1 MRYKT
6 PAALE
11 MAVKEAAKKSPL
23 DTNRAIAGFYF
34 HRLLCRVFS
43 DPDSPFVLKGGQSVL
58 ARTVD
63 ARATRDIDLLARE
76 TSVEAAV
83 ADLRRLAGIGLD
95 DFISFSFDKAEP
107 IKADDEYRSGMKV
120 WFTPSLGGKSLQAVS
135 VDLVIDEVDGLEPET
150 ITPADRLQIDGIP
163 VFDYRIYRAES
174 ALADKLLAM
183 VEVHGGRP
191 SSRVK
196 DLVDV
201 VVYAKACRIDSRTLA
216 EQVANESR
224 ARNVNLPERFQIPD
238 AWPAVYGKPYAKMAR
253 QAKVDDVAPDM
264 VSAEELA
271 AKLYEPAL
279 GTHWKHGAS
288 TWSPSSLI
296 WAAAEGNDALE
307 PNDSISHSTKTQ
319 GR

>member
-1 MRYKT
+1 
-6 PAALE
+6 

-34 HRLLCRVFS
+34 HRLLYRVFS

-95 DFISFSFDKAEP
+95 DFISSSFDKAEP

-135 VDLVIDEVDGLEPET
+135 VDLVVDE
-150 ITPADRLQIDGIP
+150 
-163 VFDYRIYRAES
+163 
-174 ALADKLLAM
+174 
-183 VEVHGGRP
+183 
-191 SSRVK
+191 
-196 DLVDV
+196 
-201 VVYAKACRIDSRTLA
+201 
-216 EQVANESR
+216 
-224 ARNVNLPERFQIPD
+224 
-238 AWPAVYGKPYAKMAR
+238 
-253 QAKVDDVAPDM
+253 VDDVAPDM

-271 AKLYEPAL
+271 AKLHEPAL
-279 GTHWKHGAS
+279 GTHREHGAS

-307 PNDSISHSTKTQ
+307 PNDNISHSTETQ

>member
-120 WFTPSLGGKSLQAVS
+120 WFTPLSRWQV
-135 VDLVIDEVDGLEPET
+135 
-150 ITPADRLQIDGIP
+150 PA
-163 VFDYRIYRAES
+163 
-174 ALADKLLAM
+174 
-183 VEVHGGRP
+183 
-191 SSRVK
+191 SRVRRPRGRRGRQRGARHGK
-196 DLVDV
+196 
-201 VVYAKACRIDSRTLA
+201 CG
-216 EQVANESR
+216 R
-224 ARNVNLPERFQIPD
+224 AGGE
-238 AWPAVYGKPYAKMAR
+238 
-253 QAKVDDVAPDM
+253 
-264 VSAEELA
+264 
-271 AKLYEPAL
+271 AL
-279 GTHWKHGAS
+279 
-288 TWSPSSLI
+288 
-296 WAAAEGNDALE
+296 
-307 PNDSISHSTKTQ
+307 
-319 GR
+319 

>member
-1 MRYKT
+1 MRCKT

-63 ARATRDIDLLARE
+63 ARATRDIDLLVRE

-135 VDLVIDEVDGLEPET
+135 VDLVVDE
-150 ITPADRLQIDGIP
+150 
-163 VFDYRIYRAES
+163 
-174 ALADKLLAM
+174 
-183 VEVHGGRP
+183 
-191 SSRVK
+191 
-196 DLVDV
+196 
-201 VVYAKACRIDSRTLA
+201 
-216 EQVANESR
+216 
-224 ARNVNLPERFQIPD
+224 
-238 AWPAVYGKPYAKMAR
+238 
-253 QAKVDDVAPDM
+253 VDDVAPDM

-279 GTHWKHGAS
+279 GTHWEHGAS

-296 WAAAEGNDALE
+296 WAAAEGNDTLE
-307 PNDSISHSTKTQ
+307 PNDNISHSTKTQ

>member
-135 VDLVIDEVDGLEPET
+135 VDLVVDE
-150 ITPADRLQIDGIP
+150 
-163 VFDYRIYRAES
+163 
-174 ALADKLLAM
+174 
-183 VEVHGGRP
+183 
-191 SSRVK
+191 
-196 DLVDV
+196 
-201 VVYAKACRIDSRTLA
+201 
-216 EQVANESR
+216 
-224 ARNVNLPERFQIPD
+224 
-238 AWPAVYGKPYAKMAR
+238 
-253 QAKVDDVAPDM
+253 VAPDM

-279 GTHWKHGAS
+279 GTHWEHGAS

-296 WAAAEGNDALE
+296 WAAAEGNDTLE
-307 PNDSISHSTKTQ
+307 PNDNISHSTKAQ

>member
-1 MRYKT
+1 MRHKT

-135 VDLVIDEVDGLEPET
+135 VDLVVDE
-150 ITPADRLQIDGIP
+150 
-163 VFDYRIYRAES
+163 
-174 ALADKLLAM
+174 
-183 VEVHGGRP
+183 
-191 SSRVK
+191 
-196 DLVDV
+196 
-201 VVYAKACRIDSRTLA
+201 
-216 EQVANESR
+216 
-224 ARNVNLPERFQIPD
+224 
-238 AWPAVYGKPYAKMAR
+238 
-253 QAKVDDVAPDM
+253 VDDVAPDM

-279 GTHWKHGAS
+279 GTHWEHGAS

-296 WAAAEGNDALE
+296 WAAAEGNDTLE
-307 PNDSISHSTKTQ
+307 PNDNISHSTKAQ

>member
-95 DFISFSFDKAEP
+95 DFIRFSFDKAEP
-107 IKADDEYRSGMKV
+107 IKADDECRSGMKV

-135 VDLVIDEVDGLEPET
+135 VDLVVDEVDGLEPET
-150 ITPADRLQIDGIP
+150 ITPADRLQID
-163 VFDYRIYRAES
+163 
-174 ALADKLLAM
+174 
-183 VEVHGGRP
+183 
-191 SSRVK
+191 
-196 DLVDV
+196 
-201 VVYAKACRIDSRTLA
+201 
-216 EQVANESR
+216 
-224 ARNVNLPERFQIPD
+224 
-238 AWPAVYGKPYAKMAR
+238 
-253 QAKVDDVAPDM
+253 DVAPGM

-271 AKLYEPAL
+271 L
-279 GTHWKHGAS
+279 GTHWEHGAS
-288 TWSPSSLI
+288 TWSPSLLI
-296 WAAAEGNDALE
+296 WAAAEGNDTLE
-307 PNDSISHSTKTQ
+307 PNDNISHSTKTQ

>member
-1 MRYKT
+1 MRHKT

-34 HRLLCRVFS
+34 HRLLCRIFS

-120 WFTPSLGGKSLQAVS
+120 WFTPSLS
-135 VDLVIDEVDGLEPET
+135 VASPCKPCPSTSWSTRSTTWRPTWLHAAHAQRPRAHRGLLREM
-150 ITPADRLQIDGIP
+150 R
-163 VFDYRIYRAES
+163 S
-174 ALADKLLAM
+174 
-183 VEVHGGRP
+183 
-191 SSRVK
+191 
-196 DLVDV
+196 
-201 VVYAKACRIDSRTLA
+201 
-216 EQVANESR
+216 
-224 ARNVNLPERFQIPD
+224 
-238 AWPAVYGKPYAKMAR
+238 
-253 QAKVDDVAPDM
+253 
-264 VSAEELA
+264 
-271 AKLYEPAL
+271 
-279 GTHWKHGAS
+279 
-288 TWSPSSLI
+288 
-296 WAAAEGNDALE
+296 
-307 PNDSISHSTKTQ
+307 
-319 GR
+319 

>member
-1 MRYKT
+1 MRHKT

-135 VDLVIDEVDGLEPET
+135 VDLVVDE
-150 ITPADRLQIDGIP
+150 
-163 VFDYRIYRAES
+163 
-174 ALADKLLAM
+174 
-183 VEVHGGRP
+183 
-191 SSRVK
+191 
-196 DLVDV
+196 
-201 VVYAKACRIDSRTLA
+201 
-216 EQVANESR
+216 
-224 ARNVNLPERFQIPD
+224 
-238 AWPAVYGKPYAKMAR
+238 
-253 QAKVDDVAPDM
+253 VDDVAPDM

-271 AKLYEPAL
+271 AKLHEPAL
-279 GTHWKHGAS
+279 GTHWEHGAS

-307 PNDSISHSTKTQ
+307 PNDNISHSTKTQ

>member
-120 WFTPSLGGKSLQAVS
+120 WFTPSLGGKSLKAVS
-135 VDLVIDEVDGLEPET
+135 VDLVVDEVD
-150 ITPADRLQIDGIP
+150 
-163 VFDYRIYRAES
+163 
-174 ALADKLLAM
+174 
-183 VEVHGGRP
+183 
-191 SSRVK
+191 
-196 DLVDV
+196 
-201 VVYAKACRIDSRTLA
+201 
-216 EQVANESR
+216 N
-224 ARNVNLPERFQIPD
+224 
-238 AWPAVYGKPYAKMAR
+238 
-253 QAKVDDVAPDM
+253 VAPDM

-279 GTHWKHGAS
+279 GTHWEHGAS

-296 WAAAEGNDALE
+296 WAAAEGNDTLE
-307 PNDSISHSTKTQ
+307 PNDNISHSTKTQ

>member
-76 TSVEAAV
+76 TSVEAAA
-83 ADLRRLAGIGLD
+83 ADPRRLAGIGLD
-95 DFISFSFDKAEP
+95 DFISFSFDKADP

-135 VDLVIDEVDGLEPET
+135 VDLVVDE
-150 ITPADRLQIDGIP
+150 
-163 VFDYRIYRAES
+163 
-174 ALADKLLAM
+174 
-183 VEVHGGRP
+183 
-191 SSRVK
+191 
-196 DLVDV
+196 
-201 VVYAKACRIDSRTLA
+201 
-216 EQVANESR
+216 
-224 ARNVNLPERFQIPD
+224 
-238 AWPAVYGKPYAKMAR
+238 
-253 QAKVDDVAPDM
+253 VDDVAPDM

-279 GTHWKHGAS
+279 GTRWKHGAS

-296 WAAAEGNDALE
+296 WAAAEGNDTLE
-307 PNDSISHSTKTQ
+307 PNDNISHSTKTQ
-319 GR
+319 SR

>member
-1 MRYKT
+1 MRHKT

-135 VDLVIDEVDGLEPET
+135 VDLVVDE
-150 ITPADRLQIDGIP
+150 
-163 VFDYRIYRAES
+163 
-174 ALADKLLAM
+174 
-183 VEVHGGRP
+183 
-191 SSRVK
+191 
-196 DLVDV
+196 
-201 VVYAKACRIDSRTLA
+201 
-216 EQVANESR
+216 
-224 ARNVNLPERFQIPD
+224 
-238 AWPAVYGKPYAKMAR
+238 
-253 QAKVDDVAPDM
+253 VDDVAPDM

-271 AKLYEPAL
+271 AKLQLAGLQL
-279 GTHWKHGAS
+279 GQMAVSRIETGKRVVPDFELPILAEVLRVS
-288 TWSPSSLI
+288 TDWLLGK
-296 WAAAEGNDALE
+296 E
-307 PNDSISHSTKTQ
+307 
-319 GR
+319 

>member
-135 VDLVIDEVDGLEPET
+135 VDLV
-150 ITPADRLQIDGIP
+150 
-163 VFDYRIYRAES
+163 
-174 ALADKLLAM
+174 
-183 VEVHGGRP
+183 
-191 SSRVK
+191 
-196 DLVDV
+196 DV

-224 ARNVNLPERFQIPD
+224 ARKVNPPERFQIPD
-238 AWPAVYGKPYAKMAR
+238 AWPAVYGKPYAKKCTVQRWYLAPGNTSAIDPTMPATLSPVNMRTPRRPRDFNHDRKSR
-253 QAKVDDVAPDM
+253 QHSLDSVKP
-264 VSAEELA
+264 SAQ
-271 AKLYEPAL
+271 P
-279 GTHWKHGAS
+279 TTSRH
-288 TWSPSSLI
+288 PSSFTPI
-296 WAAAEGNDALE
+296 ATMTATF
-307 PNDSISHSTKTQ
+307 S
-319 GR
+319 

>member
-76 TSVEAAV
+76 TSVEAAM
-83 ADLRRLAGIGLD
+83 ADLRRLAGVGLD

-107 IKADDEYRSGMKV
+107 IKADDEYRSGMKA

-135 VDLVIDEVDGLEPET
+135 VDLVVDEVDE
-150 ITPADRLQIDGIP
+150 
-163 VFDYRIYRAES
+163 
-174 ALADKLLAM
+174 
-183 VEVHGGRP
+183 
-191 SSRVK
+191 
-196 DLVDV
+196 
-201 VVYAKACRIDSRTLA
+201 
-216 EQVANESR
+216 
-224 ARNVNLPERFQIPD
+224 
-238 AWPAVYGKPYAKMAR
+238 
-253 QAKVDDVAPDM
+253 VAPDM

-307 PNDSISHSTKTQ
+307 PNDSISHSTKAQ
-319 GR
+319 GC

>member
-63 ARATRDIDLLARE
+63 
-76 TSVEAAV
+76 
-83 ADLRRLAGIGLD
+83 
-95 DFISFSFDKAEP
+95 
-107 IKADDEYRSGMKV
+107 
-120 WFTPSLGGKSLQAVS
+120 
-135 VDLVIDEVDGLEPET
+135 GLELET

-183 VEVHGGRP
+183 IGVHDGRP

-196 DLVDV
+196 
-201 VVYAKACRIDSRTLA
+201 
-216 EQVANESR
+216 
-224 ARNVNLPERFQIPD
+224 
-238 AWPAVYGKPYAKMAR
+238 
-253 QAKVDDVAPDM
+253 
-264 VSAEELA
+264 
-271 AKLYEPAL
+271 
-279 GTHWKHGAS
+279 
-288 TWSPSSLI
+288 
-296 WAAAEGNDALE
+296 
-307 PNDSISHSTKTQ
+307 
-319 GR
+319 

>member
-1 MRYKT
+1 
-6 PAALE
+6 

-76 TSVEAAV
+76 ASVEAAV

-120 WFTPSLGGKSLQAVS
+120 WFTPSFGGKSLQAVS
-135 VDLVIDEVDGLEPET
+135 VDLVVDE
-150 ITPADRLQIDGIP
+150 
-163 VFDYRIYRAES
+163 
-174 ALADKLLAM
+174 
-183 VEVHGGRP
+183 
-191 SSRVK
+191 
-196 DLVDV
+196 
-201 VVYAKACRIDSRTLA
+201 
-216 EQVANESR
+216 
-224 ARNVNLPERFQIPD
+224 
-238 AWPAVYGKPYAKMAR
+238 
-253 QAKVDDVAPDM
+253 VDDVAPAM

>member
-83 ADLRRLAGIGLD
+83 ADLRRLAGIGLG

-107 IKADDEYRSGMKV
+107 IKADAEYRSGMKV
-120 WFTPSLGGKSLQAVS
+120 ASPCKPCPSTSWSTRSTGWNRKPSRPPTGCRSKTSPCS
-135 VDLVIDEVDGLEPET
+135 T
-150 ITPADRLQIDGIP
+150 IESTALKAPWRTSCSPWSRSMTEGRHPA
-163 VFDYRIYRAES
+163 
-174 ALADKLLAM
+174 
-183 VEVHGGRP
+183 
-191 SSRVK
+191 
-196 DLVDV
+196 
-201 VVYAKACRIDSRTLA
+201 
-216 EQVANESR
+216 
-224 ARNVNLPERFQIPD
+224 
-238 AWPAVYGKPYAKMAR
+238 
-253 QAKVDDVAPDM
+253 
-264 VSAEELA
+264 
-271 AKLYEPAL
+271 
-279 GTHWKHGAS
+279 
-288 TWSPSSLI
+288 
-296 WAAAEGNDALE
+296 
-307 PNDSISHSTKTQ
+307 
-319 GR
+319 

>member
-1 MRYKT
+1 MRHKT

-135 VDLVIDEVDGLEPET
+135 VDLVVDE
-150 ITPADRLQIDGIP
+150 
-163 VFDYRIYRAES
+163 
-174 ALADKLLAM
+174 
-183 VEVHGGRP
+183 
-191 SSRVK
+191 
-196 DLVDV
+196 
-201 VVYAKACRIDSRTLA
+201 
-216 EQVANESR
+216 
-224 ARNVNLPERFQIPD
+224 
-238 AWPAVYGKPYAKMAR
+238 
-253 QAKVDDVAPDM
+253 VDDVAPDM

-271 AKLYEPAL
+271 AKLHEPAL
-279 GTHWKHGAS
+279 GTHWEHGAS
-288 TWSPSSLI
+288 AWSPSSLI
-296 WAAAEGNDALE
+296 WAAAEGNDTLE
-307 PNDSISHSTKTQ
+307 PNDNISHSTKTQ

>member
-120 WFTPSLGGKSLQAVS
+120 WFTPLSRWQV
-135 VDLVIDEVDGLEPET
+135 
-150 ITPADRLQIDGIP
+150 PA
-163 VFDYRIYRAES
+163 
-174 ALADKLLAM
+174 
-183 VEVHGGRP
+183 
-191 SSRVK
+191 SRV
-196 DLVDV
+196 
-201 VVYAKACRIDSRTLA
+201 R
-216 EQVANESR
+216 
-224 ARNVNLPERFQIPD
+224 LPRGRRGRR
-238 AWPAVYGKPYAKMAR
+238 VT
-253 QAKVDDVAPDM
+253 PDM

-288 TWSPSSLI
+288 T
-296 WAAAEGNDALE
+296 
-307 PNDSISHSTKTQ
+307 
-319 GR
+319 

>member
-135 VDLVIDEVDGLEPET
+135 VDLVVDEVD
-150 ITPADRLQIDGIP
+150 
-163 VFDYRIYRAES
+163 
-174 ALADKLLAM
+174 
-183 VEVHGGRP
+183 
-191 SSRVK
+191 
-196 DLVDV
+196 
-201 VVYAKACRIDSRTLA
+201 
-216 EQVANESR
+216 N
-224 ARNVNLPERFQIPD
+224 
-238 AWPAVYGKPYAKMAR
+238 
-253 QAKVDDVAPDM
+253 VAPDM

-279 GTHWKHGAS
+279 GTHWEHGAS

-307 PNDSISHSTKTQ
+307 PDDNISHSTKAQ

>member
-23 DTNRAIAGFYF
+23 DTNLAIAGFYF

-107 IKADDEYRSGMKV
+107 IKADDEYRSGMKI
-120 WFTPSLGGKSLQAVS
+120 WFTPLSRWQVPASRVRRPRGRRGRRAGTGNHHARRQA
-135 VDLVIDEVDGLEPET
+135 
-150 ITPADRLQIDGIP
+150 ADRRHP
-163 VFDYRIYRAES
+163 
-174 ALADKLLAM
+174 
-183 VEVHGGRP
+183 
-191 SSRVK
+191 RVR
-196 DLVDV
+196 L
-201 VVYAKACRIDSRTLA
+201 S
-216 EQVANESR
+216 
-224 ARNVNLPERFQIPD
+224 NLPR
-238 AWPAVYGKPYAKMAR
+238 
-253 QAKVDDVAPDM
+253 
-264 VSAEELA
+264 
-271 AKLYEPAL
+271 
-279 GTHWKHGAS
+279 
-288 TWSPSSLI
+288 
-296 WAAAEGNDALE
+296 
-307 PNDSISHSTKTQ
+307 
-319 GR
+319 

>member
-11 MAVKEAAKKSPL
+11 MAVKEAAKKSSL

-43 DPDSPFVLKGGQSVL
+43 DPDSPFVLKGDQNVF

-107 IKADDEYRSGMKV
+107 IKADAEYRSGMKV

-135 VDLVIDEVDGLEPET
+135 VDLVVDE
-150 ITPADRLQIDGIP
+150 
-163 VFDYRIYRAES
+163 
-174 ALADKLLAM
+174 
-183 VEVHGGRP
+183 
-191 SSRVK
+191 
-196 DLVDV
+196 
-201 VVYAKACRIDSRTLA
+201 
-216 EQVANESR
+216 
-224 ARNVNLPERFQIPD
+224 
-238 AWPAVYGKPYAKMAR
+238 
-253 QAKVDDVAPDM
+253 VDDVAPDM

-271 AKLYEPAL
+271 AKLHEPAL
-279 GTHWKHGAS
+279 GTHREHGAS

-296 WAAAEGNDALE
+296 WAAAEGNDTLE